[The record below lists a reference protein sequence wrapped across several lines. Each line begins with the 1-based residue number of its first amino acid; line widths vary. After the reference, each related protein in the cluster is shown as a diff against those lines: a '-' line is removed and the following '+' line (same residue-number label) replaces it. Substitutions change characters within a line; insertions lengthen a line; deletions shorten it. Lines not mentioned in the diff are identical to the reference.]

1 MLHSVAIIAVA
12 AIVTLIIRAV
22 PFVAFGGKR
31 EVPETVTYLG
41 KVLPPAIMVILV
53 IYCVK
58 EINLFTDSHGI
69 PEFLSN
75 ATTAIENNYG
85 IVVYCRGG
93 IASYLEEKYVA
104 EYSCRDHT
112 LYDISASS
120 ILKQCEKAFF
130 QPFHTVFLRN

>member
-22 PFVAFGGKR
+22 PFVAFGG

-58 EINLFTDSHGI
+58 EINLFTGSHGI
-69 PEFLSN
+69 PELLSI
-75 ATTAIENNYG
+75 A
-85 IVVYCRGG
+85 VVALLHIWKKNTLLS
-93 IASYLEEKYVA
+93 IAVG
-104 EYSCRDHT
+104 T
-112 LYDISASS
+112 ILYM
-120 ILKQCEKAFF
+120 ILVQV
-130 QPFHTVFLRN
+130 VF

>member
-31 EVPETVTYLG
+31 EVPETVIYLG

-58 EINLFTDSHGI
+58 GINLFTSSHGI
-69 PEFLSN
+69 PELLSI
-75 ATTAIENNYG
+75 A
-85 IVVYCRGG
+85 VVALIHIWKKNTLLS
-93 IASYLEEKYVA
+93 IAVG
-104 EYSCRDHT
+104 T
-112 LYDISASS
+112 ILYM
-120 ILKQCEKAFF
+120 ILVQV
-130 QPFHTVFLRN
+130 VF

>member
-58 EINLFTDSHGI
+58 GINLFTGRDG
-69 PEFLSN
+69 LS
-75 ATTAIENNYG
+75 ELLS
-85 IVVYCRGG
+85 GG